1 MGDIGPMRRRIEVLP
16 MTKPVLPAPAT
27 PTRTP
32 APTPIIE
39 PLSVPV
45 KESAA

>member
-32 APTPIIE
+32 APIIE